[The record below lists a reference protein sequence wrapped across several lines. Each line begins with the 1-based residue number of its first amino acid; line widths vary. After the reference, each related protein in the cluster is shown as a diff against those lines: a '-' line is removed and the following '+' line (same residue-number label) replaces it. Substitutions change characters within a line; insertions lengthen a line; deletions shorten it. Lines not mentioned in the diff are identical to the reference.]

1 MSIDAT
7 RWAWT
12 APVNNSSQRLVLLS
26 LADRAGEEHTAW
38 PSMERLA
45 SDTVLNLKTVKKVV
59 TELIELGLILDTG
72 KRTGPTGRV
81 RILELVGVQSREQTK
96 NWAHSN
102 KPNIGSIKD
111 NNEPKNG
118 TIKQTQK
125 RGYSPDLMNP
135 ILDGNEPKNGTLNEP
150 NIGSIKDNNEPKNG
164 TIKQTQK
171 RGYSPDLMN
180 PILDGNEPKN
190 GTLNEPIIGSLNLP
204 MNLPLNLPLNLSQEH
219 DWIPN
224 VDQLVTKIKMAGH
237 GNNID
242 LIFGLPSF
250 EFELSAFNSYFDNS
264 GLSDSKK
271 LHKFTAWIVD
281 KFDRYKKQ
289 NPEYG
294 IQSPTGQQANT
305 AQPFLNLPTKPKS
318 LLGGTQ

>member
-26 LADRAGEEHTAW
+26 LADRASDEHTAW
-38 PSMERLA
+38 PSIERLA
-45 SDTVLNLKTVKKVV
+45 KDTVLDKKTVQKVIL
-59 TELIELGLILDTG
+59 ELINLGLIKDTG
-72 KRTGPTGRV
+72 DRKGPTKRV
-81 RILELVGVQSREQTK
+81 RVLKLNGVKGREDYTQNLDDDNTSKNGNIKQSQKRNDSK
-96 NWAHSN
+96 NGNDPENGAL
-102 KPNIGSIKD
+102 
-111 NNEPKNG
+111 NNPKNG
-118 TIKQTQK
+118 MLN
-125 RGYSPDLMNP
+125 D
-135 ILDGNEPKNGTLNEP
+135 PKNGVQNLS
-150 NIGSIKDNNEPKNG
+150 G
-164 TIKQTQK
+164 
-171 RGYSPDLMN
+171 
-180 PILDGNEPKN
+180 
-190 GTLNEPIIGSLNLP
+190 NLP
-204 MNLPLNLPLNLSQEH
+204 MNLSQEH
-219 DWIPN
+219 DWIPD
-224 VDQLVTKIKMAGH
+224 VDQLITKIKMAGH
-237 GNNID
+237 GNNVD

-318 LLGGTQ
+318 LLGGPQ

>member
-1 MSIDAT
+1 VSIDAT

-26 LADRAGEEHTAW
+26 LADRASDEHTAW
-38 PSMERLA
+38 PSIERLA
-45 SDTVLNLKTVKKVV
+45 KDTVLDKKTVQKVIL
-59 TELIELGLILDTG
+59 ELINLGLIKDTG
-72 KRTGPTGRV
+72 DRKGPTKRV
-81 RILELVGVQSREQTK
+81 RVLKLNGVKGREDYTQNLDDANT
-96 NWAHSN
+96 
-102 KPNIGSIKD
+102 
-111 NNEPKNG
+111 PKNG
-118 TIKQTQK
+118 NIKRSQK
-125 RGYSPDLMNP
+125 RNDSKN
-135 ILDGNEPKNGTLNEP
+135 GNDPENGALNNPKNGMLN
-150 NIGSIKDNNEPKNG
+150 DPKNG
-164 TIKQTQK
+164 VQNLS
-171 RGYSPDLMN
+171 G
-180 PILDGNEPKN
+180 
-190 GTLNEPIIGSLNLP
+190 NLP
-204 MNLPLNLPLNLSQEH
+204 MNLSQEH
-219 DWIPN
+219 DWIPD
-224 VDQLVTKIKMAGH
+224 VDQLITKIKMAGH

-289 NPEYG
+289 NPAYG
-294 IQSPTGQQANT
+294 IQSPTEQQANT

>member
-38 PSMERLA
+38 PSIERLA
-45 SDTVLNLKTVKKVV
+45 KDTVLDKKTVQKVIL
-59 TELIELGLILDTG
+59 ELINLGLVEDTG
-72 KRTGPTGRV
+72 ERTGPTKRV
-81 RILELVGVQSREQTK
+81 RVLKLNGVKGREDYTQNLDDANT
-96 NWAHSN
+96 
-102 KPNIGSIKD
+102 
-111 NNEPKNG
+111 PKNG
-118 TIKQTQK
+118 NIKQPQK
-125 RGYSPDLMNP
+125 RNDSKN
-135 ILDGNEPKNGTLNEP
+135 GNDPENGALNNPKNGMLN
-150 NIGSIKDNNEPKNG
+150 DPKNG
-164 TIKQTQK
+164 VQNLS
-171 RGYSPDLMN
+171 G
-180 PILDGNEPKN
+180 
-190 GTLNEPIIGSLNLP
+190 NLP
-204 MNLPLNLPLNLSQEH
+204 MNLSQEH
-219 DWIPN
+219 DWIPD
-224 VDQLVTKIKMAGH
+224 VDQLITKIKMAGH

>member
-38 PSMERLA
+38 PSIERLA
-45 SDTVLNLKTVKKVV
+45 KDTVLDKKTVQKVIL
-59 TELIELGLILDTG
+59 ELINLGLIKDTG
-72 KRTGPTGRV
+72 DRKGPTKRV
-81 RILELVGVQSREQTK
+81 RVLKLNGVKGREDYTQNLDDANT
-96 NWAHSN
+96 
-102 KPNIGSIKD
+102 
-111 NNEPKNG
+111 PKNG
-118 TIKQTQK
+118 NIKQSQK
-125 RGYSPDLMNP
+125 RNDSKNGNNP
-135 ILDGNEPKNGTLNEP
+135 ENGALNNPKNGMLN
-150 NIGSIKDNNEPKNG
+150 DPKNG
-164 TIKQTQK
+164 VQNLS
-171 RGYSPDLMN
+171 G
-180 PILDGNEPKN
+180 
-190 GTLNEPIIGSLNLP
+190 NLP
-204 MNLPLNLPLNLSQEH
+204 MKLSQEH
-219 DWIPN
+219 DWIPD
-224 VDQLVTKIKMAGH
+224 VDQLITKIKMAGH

-294 IQSPTGQQANT
+294 NITPYSTLDPQNFQADM
-305 AQPFLNLPTKPKS
+305 
-318 LLGGTQ
+318 GDW

>member
-26 LADRAGEEHTAW
+26 LADRASDEHTAW
-38 PSMERLA
+38 PSIERLA
-45 SDTVLNLKTVKKVV
+45 KDTVLDKKTVQKVIL
-59 TELIELGLILDTG
+59 ELINLGLIKDTG
-72 KRTGPTGRV
+72 DRKGPTKRV
-81 RILELVGVQSREQTK
+81 RVLKLNGVKGREDYTQNLDDDNTSKNGNIKQSQKRNDSK
-96 NWAHSN
+96 N
-102 KPNIGSIKD
+102 G
-111 NNEPKNG
+111 NNPENGALNDPKNG
-118 TIKQTQK
+118 MLN
-125 RGYSPDLMNP
+125 D
-135 ILDGNEPKNGTLNEP
+135 PKNGVQNL
-150 NIGSIKDNNEPKNG
+150 S
-164 TIKQTQK
+164 
-171 RGYSPDLMN
+171 R
-180 PILDGNEPKN
+180 
-190 GTLNEPIIGSLNLP
+190 NLP
-204 MNLPLNLPLNLSQEH
+204 MNLSQEH
-219 DWIPN
+219 DWIPD
-224 VDQLVTKIKMAGH
+224 VDQLITKIKMAGH

-294 IQSPTGQQANT
+294 IQSLTGQQANT

>member
-38 PSMERLA
+38 PSIDRLA
-45 SDTVLNLKTVKKVV
+45 KDTVLDKKTVQKVIL
-59 TELIELGLILDTG
+59 ELINLGLVEDTG
-72 KRTGPTGRV
+72 ERTGPTKRV
-81 RILELVGVQSREQTK
+81 RILKLNGVKGREDHTQNLDDANT
-96 NWAHSN
+96 
-102 KPNIGSIKD
+102 
-111 NNEPKNG
+111 PKNG
-118 TIKQTQK
+118 MLN
-125 RGYSPDLMNP
+125 D
-135 ILDGNEPKNGTLNEP
+135 PKNGVQNLS
-150 NIGSIKDNNEPKNG
+150 G
-164 TIKQTQK
+164 
-171 RGYSPDLMN
+171 
-180 PILDGNEPKN
+180 
-190 GTLNEPIIGSLNLP
+190 NLP
-204 MNLPLNLPLNLSQEH
+204 MNLSQEH
-219 DWIPN
+219 DWIPD
-224 VDQLVTKIKMAGH
+224 VDQLITKIKMAGH

-318 LLGGTQ
+318 LLGGPQ